1 MSKVTQLA
9 SGELSGSKVKDS
21 RVFPETKLSC
31 MKCSEPLAGRE
42 LEGRH
47 EGEKSYCSVPAG
59 LLCPPP
65 ASVPTASSTL

>member
-31 MKCSEPLAGRE
+31 IKRSESLAGGD

-47 EGEKSYCSVPAG
+47 EGEKSYCSAPAG

-65 ASVPTASSTL
+65 HQH